1 MKYIPRKTKVKMEF
15 FKGITVGD
23 LIYIAI
29 CALILVLI
37 VFMQGIEPKLK
48 LYLGIAWVSIAFT
61 LFLHIADDKRLYQT
75 VGILFRFF
83 AYPRKYAKRN
93 KHGYRSVKM
102 LMPYEN
108 IANEMIDYK
117 EYYAGVLEIKP
128 IEFGLLN
135 AEKQEYAIKTVAN
148 ALRLLTQTQQASIV
162 KTSKPM
168 LMDDFIYNE
177 DKRYDA
183 MMDLYNDGEMSDA
196 EVESRSLVFEA
207 RMAQLK
213 QMSKGERTY
222 MDHFYIVVYDKDKE
236 GLTTTLDGMKRA
248 LSSGLVPLMSWRLK
262 DSELAV
268 FLKSNFGEDFD
279 EADLMLHPMNE
290 YAEWTHPDEVV
301 FKTTKTMINGQG
313 YCNFAITDYPIN
325 VPNAWAFPF
334 FRLGS
339 TKVVVNLKPLSKDKA
354 ERQIDH
360 SIIELDNR
368 LSATF
373 KSSKV
378 VDLQSQKET
387 LTDLLNDLKLGNE
400 DLYDVHIRLMCSET
414 AKKEVRGILK
424 QNGFK
429 YTEMFGRQVDAFI
442 NTNLSKIDSD
452 QDCNRSIQTSSI
464 AAMFPFISNTLQDHK
479 GFYIGYNSYP
489 VFIDFFVNQDK
500 NNPLHNERVNANM
513 IIIGKSGSGKSY
525 ATKTMLTNLAAD
537 NARIFILD
545 PEKEYDDLVR
555 GLQGKYIDVGSSVHG
570 ILNPFHIMT
579 ALTDDMSE
587 MPEITGDETP
597 EELEAKNKL
606 IEQIISA
613 RPDSYSMHLQFL
625 EEYFK
630 IIFDGMGGD
639 AFEILNSLVV
649 QIYKDKKIGSNTDLS
664 KLKPE
669 DYPIFDD
676 LYNLVEKRLR
686 EETDVYMIN
695 NLKILQVYVQKFA
708 TGGRN
713 AKLWNGPTSI
723 ETNENLVCFNFQ
735 SLLSNRNMSVAS
747 AQMLLVFKY
756 LDNEILKNKDFNDK
770 YRTNRKIIVCV
781 DEAHLF
787 INPKYP
793 IALDFMAQMAK
804 RIRKY
809 NGMQIVITQNVKDFI
824 GGNEE
829 TKRQASAVI
838 NASQYSMIF
847 SLSPNDMSDLVDLY
861 RNAGEINKDEQDT
874 IVTAGRG
881 QCFFIASPFSRTTF
895 QIEANYA
902 IKQVA
907 NLK

>member
-15 FKGITVGD
+15 FKGITVAD
-23 LIYIAI
+23 LLYIGI
-29 CALILVLI
+29 GILVLVLI
-37 VFMQGIEPKLK
+37 IFSQGIGNTIKF
-48 LYLGIAWVSIAFT
+48 YVAVAWVAIVFT
-61 LFLHIADDKRLYQT
+61 LFLHIADDKRLYET

-83 AYPRKYAKRN
+83 AYPRKYSKRN
-93 KHGYRSVKM
+93 KRKFKSIKL

-108 IANEMIDYK
+108 ISNQMIDYK

-135 AEKQEYAIKTVAN
+135 AEKQEYAIRTVAN
-148 ALRLLTQTQQASIV
+148 ALRLLTATQQASIV

-168 LMDDFIYNE
+168 LMDEFIYNE

-183 MMDLYNDGEMSDA
+183 MMDLHNDGEMSDE
-196 EVESRSLVFEA
+196 EVEARSTVFEA

-213 QMSKGERTY
+213 QMSMGDKTF
-222 MDHFYIVVYDKDKE
+222 MDHFYIVVYDKDRE

-290 YAEWTHPDEVV
+290 YAEWTHPDEVI
-301 FKTTKTMINGQG
+301 FKTNKTIINGQPF
-313 YCNFAITDYPIN
+313 CNFAITDYPIN
-325 VPNAWAFPF
+325 VPNAWAYPF
-334 FRLGS
+334 FKLGS

-368 LSATF
+368 LSSTF

-378 VDLQSQKET
+378 VDLQSQRET

-400 DLYDVHIRLMCSET
+400 DLFDVHIRLMCAEA

-442 NTNLSKIDSD
+442 NTNLSKVDD
-452 QDCNRSIQTSSI
+452 DMDCNRSIHTTSI

-479 GFYIGYNSYP
+479 GFYVGYNSYP

-513 IIIGKSGSGKSY
+513 IVIGKSGSGKSY
-525 ATKTMLTNLAAD
+525 ATKTLLTNLAAD

-555 GLQGKYIDVGSSVHG
+555 GLRGKYIDVGSSVHG

-579 ALTDDMSE
+579 ALSDDTVE
-587 MPEITGDETP
+587 MPEILGDETP

-606 IEQIISA
+606 IEQIIAA

-630 IIFDGMGGD
+630 IIFDGMSGD

-649 QIYKDKKIGSNTDLS
+649 QIYKDKKIGSSTDLS

-669 DYPIFDD
+669 DYPVFDD
-676 LYNLVEKRLR
+676 LYNLVEKKLAS
-686 EETDVYMIN
+686 ETDVYMIN

-770 YRTNRKIIVCV
+770 YHTNRKIIVCV

-861 RNAGEINKDEQDT
+861 RNAGEINKDEQDA

-895 QIEANYA
+895 MIEANYA
-902 IKQVA
+902 IKQLA

>member
-1 MKYIPRKTKVKMEF
+1 MKYIPRRTKIKMEF
-15 FKGITVGD
+15 FKGMTIGD
-23 LIYIAI
+23 LIYIGI
-29 CALILVLI
+29 CALIMALLVFSEGIGTIMKVVII
-37 VFMQGIEPKLK
+37 VSWG
-48 LYLGIAWVSIAFT
+48 VIAFT
-61 LFLHIADDKRLYQT
+61 MFMHIADDKRLYQT
-75 VGILFRFF
+75 IGILFKFF
-83 AYPRKYAKRN
+83 AYKRKFSSKP
-93 KHGYRSVKM
+93 KKGYQSVKM
-102 LMPYEN
+102 LIPYEN
-108 IANEMIDYK
+108 INNELIDFK

-135 AEKQEYAIKTVAN
+135 EEKQEYAIRTVAN
-148 ALRLLTQTQQASIV
+148 ALRLISATQRASIV

-183 MMDLYNDGEMSDA
+183 MMELHNDQEMSTE
-196 EVESRSLVFEA
+196 EVEARSLVFEA

-213 QMSKGERTY
+213 QMSNSEKTF
-222 MDHFYIVVYDKDKE
+222 MDHFYIVVYDKDRD
-236 GLTTTLDGMKRA
+236 GITTTLNGMKRA
-248 LSSGLVPLMSWRLK
+248 LSTGLVPLMSWRLK
-262 DSELAV
+262 DSELAI
-268 FLKSNFGEDFD
+268 FLKSTFGEDF
-279 EADLMLHPMNE
+279 EESDLMLHSMTE
-290 YAEWTHPDEVV
+290 YAEWTHPEEVV
-301 FKTTKTMINGQG
+301 FKTNKTIINGVP
-313 YCNFAITDYPIN
+313 YCNFAITEYPIS
-325 VPNAWAFPF
+325 VPNAWAYPF
-334 FRLGS
+334 FKLGS
-339 TKVVVNLKPLSKDKA
+339 TKVVVNIKPISKDQA
-354 ERQIDH
+354 EKQIDH

-368 LSATF
+368 LSSTF

-378 VDLQSQKET
+378 VDLQAQRDT
-387 LTDLLNDLKLGNE
+387 LNDLMNDLKIGNE
-400 DLYDVHIRLMCSET
+400 ELYDVHIRLMCTEN

-424 QNGFK
+424 QQGFK
-429 YTEMFGRQVDAFI
+429 YTEMFGRQVEAFI
-442 NTNLSKIDSD
+442 SSNISKIDED
-452 QDCNRSIQTSSI
+452 EDTARSIQTTSI

-479 GFYIGYNSYP
+479 GFYVGYNSYP
-489 VFIDFFVNQDK
+489 VFVDFFVNQDK
-500 NNPLHNERVNANM
+500 NNPLHDERVNANM
-513 IIIGKSGSGKSY
+513 IVIGKSGSGKSY
-525 ATKTMLTNLAAD
+525 ATKTLLTNLAAD

-545 PEKEYDDLVR
+545 PEKEYDDLVK
-555 GLQGKYIDVGSSVHG
+555 GLKGKYIDVGSSVHG

-579 ALTDDMSE
+579 ALSDDIAD

-597 EELEAKNKL
+597 EELEEKNRI
-606 IEQIISA
+606 IEQMVA
-613 RPDSYSMHLQFL
+613 NRPDSYSMHLQFL
-625 EEYFK
+625 EEYFR

-649 QIYKDKKIGSNTDLS
+649 QIYKDRNIGSNTDLS
-664 KLKPE
+664 KLSPE
-669 DYPIFDD
+669 DYPVFDD
-676 LYNLVEKRLR
+676 LYKLVEQRLAN
-686 EETDVYMIN
+686 ETDAYMVN

-793 IALDFMAQMAK
+793 VALDFMAQMAK

-847 SLSPNDMSDLVDLY
+847 SLSPNDMSDLVELY

-895 QIEANYA
+895 MIEANYA
-902 IKQVA
+902 VKQLA
-907 NLK
+907 GLR